1 MTRFAA
7 LAWSICCLASA
18 GEEAAAPP
26 APAPAPEAKPAEAA
40 APAKAP
46 EDDPTDNPVMEHPH
60 ALHPTMTTSD
70 NTISEGTPGEE
81 IVVVG
86 SRFTEK
92 RLESPV
98 TVEVVKPQEVQMM
111 GSSSYLAA
119 LSQVKGIDYTD
130 NGVGEK
136 RISARGFNTQFN
148 SRMLFMVDG
157 RLATLPGNGLPQGAL
172 LPTASLDV
180 RSVEVVVGPAAA
192 LYGPNAHSG
201 VVNVV
206 TKSPWDQSG
215 ADVAFRG
222 GTQLMLDGSARVAG
236 TVNNTFGYKI
246 TGQLSRANDWA
257 PDSTQRAFFYGPA
270 ANPVFESDLINGQYN
285 LFSGKVEGFGYY
297 RAGDW
302 NVKAGGGWSIND
314 GFSAT
319 NTGRNHLRGWQV
331 QFQTAQVS
339 SDHWY
344 AQFTRT
350 ASDAGRTY
358 QLDGIASRVAAATIA
373 GNPPDQATIDGWK
386 DQFKFIDKSS
396 LYDGEV
402 QYKTELG
409 ALKIVAGAGGRYYLP
424 VSGGTYLADVNGTKL
439 STLEG
444 GLYAQAEYELLQDK
458 LKAVAAL
465 RTDGHSNYSLQLSP
479 KGAVVFT
486 LAPGHN
492 VRATYNRAF
501 KSPTILE
508 NYLLINN
515 SLLGNKTGFTIRDPA
530 IPNAGDPNDTR
541 GTIVGTIRPL
551 SPEQVDSVELGY
563 KGNVIDRLYVD
574 AVAYH
579 SWYHNFISALT
590 ARAGVPG
597 PTLGLVAYYA
607 DTDTV
612 TAIGTPQ
619 QGQLFTYSNFGTAQ
633 VLGTDIGADYQLLPE
648 VALNASVS
656 FIRMY
661 SFQNNDPTLP
671 NLLLNVPQ
679 FKTRLGVT
687 LQDLGLRNSFVRIA
701 TRYQSAYKFAS
712 GRWTSAAFYTDGL
725 IPQRFVADVALG
737 YKFGNGLQLS
747 ANVYNLLNDHGIDVL
762 GAPAPGIFV
771 FGQLEYTFNG
781 LNN

>member
-1 MTRFAA
+1 MTRFAV

-18 GEEAAAPP
+18 GEEASAPP
-26 APAPAPEAKPAEAA
+26 APAPEAATPAPAAPEAKPAPA
-40 APAKAP
+40 APEAKLAP
-46 EDDPTDNPVMEHPH
+46 AAKPAKPTTTTDD
-60 ALHPTMTTSD
+60 
-70 NTISEGTPGEE
+70 TIAADTPGEE

-92 RLESPV
+92 RLQSPV
-98 TVEVVKPQEVQMM
+98 TVEVVKQQEIQML

-119 LSQVKGIDYTD
+119 LSQVKGVDYSDT
-130 NGVGEK
+130 GVGEK

-215 ADVAFRG
+215 VDAAFRAG
-222 GTQLMLDGSARVAG
+222 GQYMLDGSARVAG

-257 PDSTQRAFFYGPA
+257 PDTTQRAFFYGTA
-270 ANPVFESDLINGQYN
+270 AKPVFESDLINGQYD

-302 NVKAGGGWSIND
+302 NVKAGAGWSIND

-331 QFQTAQVS
+331 QYQTAQVS
-339 SDHWY
+339 SSNWY

-358 QLDGIASRVAAATIA
+358 QLDGIAARVAAAEAANTRPTPEQIEA
-373 GNPPDQATIDGWK
+373 WK

-396 LYDGEV
+396 LLDGEV
-402 QYKTELG
+402 QYKNELG
-409 ALKIVAGAGGRYYLP
+409 ALKVVAGAGGRFYQP
-424 VSGGTYLADVNGTKL
+424 VSEGTYLADVNGAKL
-439 STLEG
+439 SALEG
-444 GLYAQAEYELLQDK
+444 GLYAQGEYGFLEDK

-465 RTDGHSNYSLQLSP
+465 RMDGHSNYSLQLSP
-479 KGAVVFT
+479 KGALAYMV
-486 LAPGHN
+486 APGHN
-492 VRATYNRAF
+492 VRVTYNRAF

-515 SLLGNKTGFTIRDPA
+515 TFLGNKTGFTIRDPT
-530 IPNAGDPNDTR
+530 IPNPDPNDLR
-541 GTIVGTIRPL
+541 GTVVSTIKPL
-551 SPEQVDSVELGY
+551 SPEQVDSMEVGY
-563 KGNVIDRLYVD
+563 KGSIDRLYLDV
-574 AVAYH
+574 VGYH

-590 ARAGVPG
+590 TRVG
-597 PTLGLVAYYA
+597 PTSRLKAYYA
-607 DTDTV
+607 DTDTI
-612 TAIGTPQ
+612 TAEGTAQ
-619 QGQLFTYSNFGTAQ
+619 QGQLLTYSNFGAAQ
-633 VLGTDIGADYQLLPE
+633 VLGTDIGADYQILPE

-661 SFQNNDPTLP
+661 SFQNDDSTLP

-679 FKTRLGVT
+679 FKTRLGIT
-687 LQDLGLRNSFVRIA
+687 TQDLGIANSFLRIA

-712 GRWTSAAFYTDGL
+712 GRWVSSAFYADGL
-725 IPQRFVADVALG
+725 IPQRFVVDAAAG
-737 YKFGNGLQLS
+737 YKFGNGMQVSL
-747 ANVYNLLNDHGIDVL
+747 NVYNLFNDRGVDVL
-762 GAPAPGIFV
+762 GAPAPGVFV
-771 FGQLEYTFNG
+771 FGQLEYNFNG

>member
-1 MTRFAA
+1 VTRFAA

-26 APAPAPEAKPAEAA
+26 APAPAPETTPAPAVPAPEAKPAPA
-40 APAKAP
+40 APAAP
-46 EDDPTDNPVMEHPH
+46 AAAVVPATTTDNKVDE
-60 ALHPTMTTSD
+60 
-70 NTISEGTPGEE
+70 NTPGEE

-111 GSSSYLAA
+111 GASSYLAA
-119 LSQVKGIDYTD
+119 LSQVKGVDYTD

-180 RSVEVVVGPAAA
+180 KGVEVVVGPAAA

-215 ADVAFRG
+215 VDVALRG
-222 GTQLMLDGSARVAG
+222 GSQLLLDGSARVAG
-236 TVNNTFGYKI
+236 TINDTFGYKL
-246 TGQLSRANDWA
+246 TGQISRANDFA
-257 PDSTQRAFFYGPA
+257 PDNTQRAFVYGTA
-270 ANPVFESDLINGQYN
+270 KVPVFESDLVNGQYD

-297 RAGDW
+297 RRGDW
-302 NVKAGGGWSIND
+302 NVKAGAGWSTND

-331 QFQTAQVS
+331 QFQTVQVS
-339 SDHWY
+339 SSNWY

-358 QLDGIASRVAAATIA
+358 QLDRIAGLVAAAEAVGTA
-373 GNPPDQATIDGWK
+373 PDQAQIDAWK
-386 DQFKFIDKSS
+386 DQYKFIDKSS
-396 LYDGEV
+396 LLDGEV
-402 QYKTELG
+402 QYKNEFG
-409 ALKIVAGAGGRYYLP
+409 ALKLVAGAGGRFYQP
-424 VSGGTYLADVNGTKL
+424 VSEGTYLADVNGAKL
-439 STLEG
+439 SALEG
-444 GLYAQAEYELLQDK
+444 GLYAQAEYDVLQDK

-479 KGAVVFT
+479 KGALVYT

-515 SLLGNKTGFTIRDPA
+515 TFLGNKTGFTIKDA
-530 IPNAGDPNDTR
+530 AGNTVSE
-541 GTIVGTIRPL
+541 IKPL

-563 KGNVIDRLYVD
+563 KGSFDRLYLD

-590 ARAGVPG
+590 ARANGVT
-597 PTLGLVAYYA
+597 TLAYYA
-607 DTDTV
+607 DTGAP
-612 TAIGTPQ
+612 TAAGTAQ
-619 QGQLFTYSNFGTAQ
+619 QGQLLTYSNFGAAQ
-633 VLGTDIGADYQLLPE
+633 VLGTDVGADYQLLPE
-648 VALNASVS
+648 VGINASVS

-661 SFQNNDPTLP
+661 SFQNDDRTLP

-687 LQDLGLRNSFVRIA
+687 LQDWGIRNSFLRVA

-712 GRWTSAAFYTDGL
+712 GRWVSSAFYPDGL
-725 IPQRFVADVALG
+725 IPQRFVTDVGLG
-737 YKFGNGLQLS
+737 YKFGNGVQIS
-747 ANVYNLLNDHGIDVL
+747 GNVYNLFNDHGVDVL
-762 GAPAPGIFV
+762 GAPASGVFF
-771 FGQLEYTFNG
+771 FGQLEYAFNG